1 MQRIAIDLDADDDVK
16 LSKRKC
22 QQIAEIIAMGCMY
35 SGMNGTLTL
44 DLPLIQRTTKCRCTY
59 QSHGSYGI
67 WNWYL
72 WKIYFCIWS
81 YSTVGLRDPGSH
93 QASNYIDKIVSRLFT
108 RGLPNISSINSV
120 GSTRFSWQFTSHSI
134 HVYIYIF
141 IYHNNQ
147 LNVYRYIN
155 IPVHGWYGTWLRF
168 VENIGLRMRFA
179 NQFIWDEWSIH
190 ENLLGGWPTNT
201 WRLPAYWDHCR

>member
-35 SGMNGTLTL
+35 TGMNGTLTL

-120 GSTRFSWQFTSHSI
+120 GSTRFSWQFTSHSM
-134 HVYIYIF
+134 HVYIYIYFF

-147 LNVYRYIN
+147 LNVYRIYRYIN

-168 VENIGLRMRFA
+168 VEF
-179 NQFIWDEWSIH
+179 
-190 ENLLGGWPTNT
+190 T
-201 WRLPAYWDHCR
+201 